1 MKKFLI
7 VLSLLALVGCGS
19 DFKYESREAKEKFLT
34 KVMTHS
40 DDMKLQQEFRE
51 IMSDLQLKA
60 TKDEKAAEQLKEW
73 QETQLKLIAELFGN
87 LAKQN

>member
-40 DDMKLQQEFRE
+40 DDVLLQQELKD
-51 IMSDLQLKA
+51 IIVDLQLKA
-60 TKDEKAAEQLKEW
+60 AKDEKAAEQLKEW
-73 QETQLKLIAELFGN
+73 QETQLKLIAELFGS
-87 LAKQN
+87 LKK